1 MFPLTENPIS
11 ESGNWTNGGTTGLDW
26 SNVQTTPELAFG
38 TINSSTPNYGDSTA
52 ILTGTWNPDQMAQA
66 VVHSVNQTSSIHEEV
81 ELRLRTTV
89 AAHNITGYEVNFRC
103 TSDGSQYVAIVRW
116 NGSLGDFTYVANLN
130 PGGPG
135 IHDGDTVKATI
146 VGSTITAYIN
156 GVQVLQGTDSTYT
169 SGNPGIG
176 FDTESDSGST
186 SRDGNFGVTSFYA
199 ADNIG
204 TSSANP

>member
-1 MFPLTENPIS
+1 L
-11 ESGNWTNGGTTGLDW
+11 
-26 SNVQTTPELAFG
+26 
-38 TINSSTPNYGDSTA
+38 
-52 ILTGTWNPDQMAQA
+52 AQA

-81 ELRLRTTV
+81 ELRLRTT
-89 AAHNITGYEVNFRC
+89 AAAPNITGYEVNFRC

-146 VGSTITAYIN
+146 VGNTITAYIN

-169 SGNPGIG
+169 NGNPGIG
-176 FDTESDSGST
+176 FDTESDSGP
-186 SRDGNFGVTSFYA
+186 SRDGNFGFTSFSA
-199 ADNIG
+199 ADNI
-204 TSSANP
+204 TSATSITPLTNVADERPASQR